1 MKYMLDTNICIYIM
15 KRQPPAVAGRFAK
28 CRQGDVV
35 ISAITLAEL
44 EYGVYRSSEATQQQN
59 RRALEALT
67 KRILPVPFDRG
78 AARAYALVRAAT
90 PERKRD
96 ALDKLIASH
105 AKSLNLTLV
114 TNNLSDFRIYPNLD
128 LENWVEEASLHE

>member
-1 MKYMLDTNICIYIM
+1 M
-15 KRQPPAVAGRFAK
+15 
-28 CRQGDVV
+28 

-44 EYGVYRSSEATQQQN
+44 EYGVHCSHNDTSQSQN
-59 RRALEALT
+59 RRALDALL
-67 KRILPVPFDRG
+67 KVIPAVPFTQSSAQD
-78 AARAYALVRAAT
+78 YATIRAAA

-114 TNNLSDFRIYPNLD
+114 TNNKSDFQVYPD
-128 LENWVEEASLHE
+128 VVLENWVESDP

>member
-1 MKYMLDTNICIYIM
+1 MYIM
-15 KRQPPAVAGRFAK
+15 KRQPPAVARRFAD

-44 EYGVYRSSEATQQQN
+44 EYGILASRENSREQN
-59 RRALEALT
+59 RKALDALVQN
-67 KRILPVPFDRG
+67 IPAVPYG
-78 AARAYALVRAAT
+78 KSAAHAYAVLRAAA
-90 PERKRD
+90 PNRKKD

-114 TNNLSDFRIYPNLD
+114 TNNISDFRAFPD
-128 LENWVEEASLHE
+128 VVLENWAEDRA

>member
-15 KRQPPAVAGRFAK
+15 KRQPPAVAERFAQ

-44 EYGVYRSSEATQQQN
+44 EYGVYRSSDATQPQN
-59 RRALEALT
+59 RRALDALT
-67 KRILPVPFDRG
+67 QRIWPVPFEQG
-78 AARAYALVRAAT
+78 AARAYAQVRAAA
-90 PERKRD
+90 PERQRD

-114 TNNLSDFRIYPNLD
+114 TNNLSDFRVYPDLD
-128 LENWVEEASLHE
+128 LENWVADDL